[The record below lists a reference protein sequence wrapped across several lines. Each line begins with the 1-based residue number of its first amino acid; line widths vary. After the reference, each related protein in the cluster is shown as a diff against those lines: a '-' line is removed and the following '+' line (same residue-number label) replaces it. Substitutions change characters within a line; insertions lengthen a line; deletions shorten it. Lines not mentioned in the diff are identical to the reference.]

1 MSHSSFGLNSGIKY
15 KVLCNDASFLEYRV
29 PKKEETQ
36 DEEVIRCVCG
46 VLREE
51 GDMLMCD
58 QCEVSHFFI
67 LCKTTQVGRLHVMLL
82 FVYIKRSS
90 FELLVQLSECVLKH
104 NKCLASLP
112 ASSLYFT
119 W

>member
-1 MSHSSFGLNSGIKY
+1 MLF
-15 KVLCNDASFLEYRV
+15 NDASFSEYRV

-67 LCKTTQVGRLHVMLL
+67 LCKTTQIGRQLHVMLS
-82 FVYIKRSS
+82 FDYAVYNKWSS
-90 FELLVQLSECVLKH
+90 FELLVQLPECVLKH
-104 NKCLASLP
+104 NKCLAS
-112 ASSLYFT
+112 SLYFT
-119 W
+119 WSNNP